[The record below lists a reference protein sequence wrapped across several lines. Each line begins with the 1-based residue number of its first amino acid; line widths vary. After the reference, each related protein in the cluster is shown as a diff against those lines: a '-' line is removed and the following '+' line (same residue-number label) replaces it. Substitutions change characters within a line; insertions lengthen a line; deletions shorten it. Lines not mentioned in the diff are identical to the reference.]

1 MRYCDRGHEMGR
13 LPVRFSGLPGSPAGF
28 LRPMSNVSSSAA
40 LSSSVLLL
48 NRQYV
53 AIHVVDVRRAFVLL
67 FRQLAEVIHI
77 EGDQWANYDFET
89 WREISEMH
97 SRFKE
102 PHQDWVQSVPFE
114 LQVPRVLR
122 LLHYDRV
129 PKQVVR
135 FNRRNI
141 FAGKC
146 PVRDVQGYL
155 SPTKPFQF

>member
-1 MRYCDRGHEMGR
+1 MAGNRPATCALLGSGQGR
-13 LPVRFSGLPGSPAGF
+13 RPVFIR
-28 LRPMSNVSSSAA
+28 RMSIASSAA

-67 FRQLAEVIHI
+67 FRELAEVIHI
-77 EGDQWANYDFET
+77 EGDQWANYNFET

-102 PHQDWVQSVPFE
+102 PHQDWVQSVHFE

-122 LLHYDRV
+122 LLHYD
-129 PKQVVR
+129 
-135 FNRRNI
+135 
-141 FAGKC
+141 
-146 PVRDVQGYL
+146 
-155 SPTKPFQF
+155 